1 MAGGIQLGT
10 EAGSVESKQLDGD
23 VSRIARAIAQA
34 QNQYVFERGHRN
46 LTSDRICEDVRDR
59 AQLPEF
65 TSKNIEIGCV
75 PDGGMWFAG
84 NRDNPNRQLKVVFE
98 AKHQQNAGNAVER
111 WATNRALCQR
121 INPDARYITFA
132 TGEGAVENG
141 VLRNYGNAMS
151 VVFPNTEWHY
161 SPDGFTEQEI
171 FEIIRSELG
180 LTIEFDQITRFII
193 DSPNNNFDDLF
204 TMTPEEI
211 LADIAKKQVI
221 NSADDHFVQSL
232 TNKSDPLAQVWARL
246 DSQDKPEARDL
257 IIDLITEGRGN
268 TEIANTVVE
277 TYIG

>member
-46 LTSDRICEDVRDR
+46 LTSERICEDVRDR

-75 PDGGMWFAG
+75 PDGGMWFDG
-84 NRDNPNRQLKVVFE
+84 NRDNPNRRLKVVFE
-98 AKHQQNAGNAVER
+98 AKHQQNAGNAIER
-111 WATNRALCQR
+111 WATNRALCLS

-132 TGEGAVENG
+132 TGEGSVENG
-141 VLRNYGNAMS
+141 VLKNYGNAMS

-171 FEIIRSELG
+171 FEIIRGELNLD
-180 LTIEFDQITRFII
+180 LTFDQISRYITAGT
-193 DSPNNNFDDLF
+193 DNNFEDLF

-211 LADIAKKQVI
+211 LADIAKKQIV
-221 NSADDHFVQSL
+221 NNADNHFVSSL
-232 TNKSDPLAQVWARL
+232 QDKTDPLTQAWIRL
-246 DSQDKPEARDL
+246 DSSDKSEARDL
-257 IIDLITEGRGN
+257 IIDLITEGHAN
-268 TEIANTVVE
+268 SQIASTVIE